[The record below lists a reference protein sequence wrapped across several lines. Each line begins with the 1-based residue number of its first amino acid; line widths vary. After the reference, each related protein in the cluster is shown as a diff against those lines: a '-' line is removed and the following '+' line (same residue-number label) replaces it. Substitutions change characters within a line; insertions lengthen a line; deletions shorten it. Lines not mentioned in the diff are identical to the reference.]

1 MVEVKRY
8 DMPVPK
14 LVRLPDIGWRVISGH
29 GFLVAN
35 VTRPVGCKVCP
46 GARSCTLLVL
56 NDKLSVRLWLHPTG
70 QYKILKLDNSFSAKI
85 ETIDINTDFVGRY
98 IPNIGLIVLTDTN
111 GKILTP
117 EDVADIAADYDEGEI
132 VNQLMVK
139 AYGMVAVNSRGKVD
153 TVFNILKSD
162 GKIYLEPVTK
172 TVRIESR
179 FLKPEI
185 KVQGTDVYYTATE
198 LTKVDRRSC
207 AVAVP
212 LLKVYGQTDEQVKA
226 SGHLR
231 IDYTRYCPYKP
242 KEGSE
247 CIWSTDCYRFVL
259 VARKNGDTALVDTK
273 SCSQEGEQE
282 NETQDGNDSN

>member
-8 DMPVPK
+8 NMPVPK
-14 LVRLPDIGWRVISGH
+14 LVKLPDIGWRVISGH

-35 VTRPVGCKVCP
+35 ATRPVGCKVCP
-46 GARSCTLLVL
+46 GARSCTLLVV
-56 NDKLSVRLWLHPTG
+56 NDKLSVRLWLHPAG
-70 QYKILKLDNSFSAKI
+70 QYKILRLDNSFNIKSDSV
-85 ETIDINTDFVGRY
+85 DINTDFVGRY
-98 IPNIGLIVLTDTN
+98 IPNVGLIVLTDTN
-111 GKILTP
+111 GRILPP

-132 VNQLMVK
+132 VKQLMVK

-172 TVRIESR
+172 TVKIESR

-212 LLKVYGQTDEQVKA
+212 LLKVAKQADEHVMA
-226 SGHLR
+226 RGRLR

-259 VARKNGDTALVDTK
+259 VARRNGDTALVVTK
-273 SCSQEGEQE
+273 SCEEEGNQNNESQ
-282 NETQDGNDSN
+282 DSNDSN